1 MKKFQ
6 SILVPL
12 DGSKPSQRAL
22 EQAISIAELY
32 QAHINLLYVLDL
44 NSQVSAFEQVSISGY
59 IPDEI
64 KENGRSILKGALQQ
78 IPPTVKAHTFLE
90 IGLPTETIVDF
101 CQENG
106 CDLIIMG
113 SRGLGAVK
121 QLIMG
126 SVSKYVLHHATCP
139 VLITR

>member
-12 DGSKPSQRAL
+12 DGSKPSQHAL
-22 EQAISIAELY
+22 EQAIILAELY
-32 QAHINLLYVLDL
+32 QAEINLLYVLDL

-64 KENGRSILKGALQQ
+64 KKNGRSILKGALQQ
-78 IPPTVKAHTFLE
+78 IPRAVKARTFLE

-101 CQENG
+101 CQEKD

-113 SRGLGAVK
+113 SRGLGAIK
-121 QLIMG
+121 QLFVG
-126 SVSKYVLHHATCP
+126 SVSNYVLHHACCP
-139 VLITR
+139 VLVIR